1 MTPKSQ
7 GTIAKSCRNIPSLEI
22 RPANSVFDLRRG
34 RRRYRFTDGKGNRRT
49 RRYPFGQMN
58 NPRTVLHAPVVTEK
72 ATNLRDRNTYTF
84 KVDRRANKIQIR
96 KRGRIDF

>member
-1 MTPKSQ
+1 
-7 GTIAKSCRNIPSLEI
+7 
-22 RPANSVFDLRRG
+22 
-34 RRRYRFTDGKGNRRT
+34 
-49 RRYPFGQMN
+49 MN

-96 KRGRIDF
+96 NAVESIFDVRVQSVRVVNVRRKPKRQGMFPGSTSAWKKAYITLRAGDAIEILEAV

>member
-1 MTPKSQ
+1 
-7 GTIAKSCRNIPSLEI
+7 
-22 RPANSVFDLRRG
+22 
-34 RRRYRFTDGKGNRRT
+34 
-49 RRYPFGQMN
+49 MN

-96 KRGRIDF
+96 NAVESIFEVRVKSVRVVNVRRKPEKARYVFRLDK

>member
-1 MTPKSQ
+1 
-7 GTIAKSCRNIPSLEI
+7 
-22 RPANSVFDLRRG
+22 
-34 RRRYRFTDGKGNRRT
+34 
-49 RRYPFGQMN
+49 MN

-96 KRGRIDF
+96 NAVESIFEVRVKSVRVVSVRRKPKRQGMFAGATSEWKKAYVTLQPGDAIELLEAV

>member
-1 MTPKSQ
+1 MT
-7 GTIAKSCRNIPSLEI
+7 
-22 RPANSVFDLRRG
+22 
-34 RRRYRFTDGKGNRRT
+34 
-49 RRYPFGQMN
+49 

-96 KRGRIDF
+96 NAIESIFDVRVRSVRVLNVRRKPKRQGMFAGSTSAWKKAYITLRAGDTIEFLEAV

>member
-1 MTPKSQ
+1 MK
-7 GTIAKSCRNIPSLEI
+7 
-22 RPANSVFDLRRG
+22 
-34 RRRYRFTDGKGNRRT
+34 
-49 RRYPFGQMN
+49 

-96 KRGRIDF
+96 HAVQSIFDVRVQSVRVLNVRRKPKRQGMFAGSTSAWKKAYITLHAGDAIEILEAV

>member
-1 MTPKSQ
+1 
-7 GTIAKSCRNIPSLEI
+7 
-22 RPANSVFDLRRG
+22 
-34 RRRYRFTDGKGNRRT
+34 
-49 RRYPFGQMN
+49 MN

-96 KRGRIDF
+96 NAVESILPGLQKSILPRSRSGTR

>member
-1 MTPKSQ
+1 
-7 GTIAKSCRNIPSLEI
+7 
-22 RPANSVFDLRRG
+22 
-34 RRRYRFTDGKGNRRT
+34 
-49 RRYPFGQMN
+49 MN

-96 KRGRIDF
+96 NAVESIFEVRVKSVRVVSVRRKPKRQGMFSGSTSEWKKAYITLQPGDAIELLEAV

>member
-1 MTPKSQ
+1 
-7 GTIAKSCRNIPSLEI
+7 
-22 RPANSVFDLRRG
+22 
-34 RRRYRFTDGKGNRRT
+34 
-49 RRYPFGQMN
+49 MN

-96 KRGRIDF
+96 NAVESIFEVRVKSVRVVNVRRKPKRQGMFSGSTSEWKKAYVTLQPGDAIELLEAV

>member
-1 MTPKSQ
+1 
-7 GTIAKSCRNIPSLEI
+7 
-22 RPANSVFDLRRG
+22 
-34 RRRYRFTDGKGNRRT
+34 
-49 RRYPFGQMN
+49 MN

-96 KRGRIDF
+96 NAVESIFEVRVKSVRVVNVRRKPKRQGMFSGSTSEWKKAYITLQPGDAIELLEAV

>member
-1 MTPKSQ
+1 MT
-7 GTIAKSCRNIPSLEI
+7 
-22 RPANSVFDLRRG
+22 
-34 RRRYRFTDGKGNRRT
+34 
-49 RRYPFGQMN
+49 

-96 KRGRIDF
+96 NAVESIFDVSVQSVRVVNVRSKPKRQGMFAGSTSAWKKAYITLRPGDTIEFLEAV